1 MPMKT
6 PLQMLRAAAAMEG
19 PSKSYAVIEFAP
31 DGTILDANDA
41 FLRATGYSRA
51 GLIGQAHR
59 ILVTPE
65 EAASAAYRGFWA
77 SLAAGQLQTGEFH
90 RRRKDG
96 RDLWL
101 QASYAPIRGRGGK
114 VTRVIKLALDTT
126 ASHEQADAD
135 KNLLKALDRSQAVIS
150 FRPDGTIIEA
160 NENFL
165 AAIGYRLDEIQGR
178 HHRMFV
184 DAAYAASQD
193 YENFWAKL
201 GKGEFLSAEYKRI
214 GKGGRVVWLQ
224 ASYNPVFDNAGKVAR
239 IVKLATDLSLR
250 MENVREVGA
259 GLAAL
264 AQGDLTAEV
273 NHKLLPSLDTLR
285 VDFNNAL
292 ATLRKTMQGVASAA
306 ETILDNATTVSQSA
320 AQLSQRT
327 EQQAASLEETA
338 AALEEITVTVR
349 KSAGNSADMRN
360 MAGKARDD
368 TANSGQVAGE
378 AVQTMGKIDESFTK
392 IANII
397 GVIDEIAFQTNL
409 LALNAGVEAARAG
422 EAGRGFAVVATEV
435 RALAQRSADAAKEI
449 KTLIGEAGGIVGA
462 GVSAVA
468 EARKSLERIAGH
480 VDGINRSIGE
490 TAASAQEQST
500 GLGQINSSIG
510 EMDRMTQANAAM
522 AQEAA
527 EASQNLERAAQGI
540 AAQLARFNTG
550 KAGSAAAPKL
560 AARKSEALQA
570 RKTLETV
577 R

>member
-1 MPMKT
+1 MKT
-6 PLQMLRAAAAMEG
+6 PLQMLRAAAAMEDL
-19 PSKSYAVIEFAP
+19 SKSYAMIEFAP

-239 IVKLATDLSLR
+239 IVKLATDLTAR

-264 AQGDLTAEV
+264 AQGDLTVEV

-550 KAGSAAAPKL
+550 KAGSASAPKL

>member
-6 PLQMLRAAAAMEG
+6 PLEMLRAAAAMEG
-19 PSKSYAVIEFAP
+19 LSKSYAVIEFAP

-126 ASHEQADAD
+126 ASHEQAEAD

-214 GKGGRVVWLQ
+214 GKGGRIVWLQ

-250 MENVREVGA
+250 MENVRAVGG

-264 AQGDLTAEV
+264 AQGDLTVEV

-327 EQQAASLEETA
+327 EQQAANLEETA

-349 KSAGNSADMRN
+349 KSAGNTADMRN
-360 MAGKARDD
+360 MAGKARED

-378 AVQTMGKIDESFTK
+378 AVQTMGRIDESFTK

-540 AAQLARFNTG
+540 AVQLARFNTG
-550 KAGSAAAPKL
+550 KAGSASAPKL
-560 AARKSEALQA
+560 AARKPEALQA
-570 RKTLETV
+570 RKTLKTV

>member
-1 MPMKT
+1 MKT

-19 PSKSYAVIEFAP
+19 LSKSYAVIEFAP

-41 FLRATGYSRA
+41 FLHAVGYSRTD
-51 GLIGQAHR
+51 LVGQAHR

-77 SLAAGQLQTGEFH
+77 SLAAGQPHTGEFH

-101 QASYAPIRGRGGK
+101 QASYAPICGRRGK

-126 ASHEQADAD
+126 ASHEQAYAD
-135 KNLLKALDRSQAVIS
+135 KNLLEALDRSQAVIS

-193 YENFWAKL
+193 YEKFWERL
-201 GKGEFLSAEYKRI
+201 RKGEFVSGEYKRV
-214 GKGGRVVWLQ
+214 GKGGRIVWLQ
-224 ASYNPVFDNAGKVAR
+224 ASYNPVFDNTGKIAR
-239 IVKLATDLSLR
+239 IVKLATDLTVR
-250 MENVREVGA
+250 MENVREMGV

-264 AQGDLTAEV
+264 ARGDLTAEV
-273 NHKLLPSLDTLR
+273 NQKLLPSLDTLR

-292 ATLRKTMQGVASAA
+292 ATMRKTMNEVASAA
-306 ETILDNATTVSQSA
+306 EIILDNATTVSQSA

-349 KSAGNSADMRN
+349 KSAGNAADMRD

-422 EAGRGFAVVATEV
+422 DAGRGFAVVATEV

-449 KTLIGEAGGIVGA
+449 KSLIGEAGGIVGA
-462 GVSAVA
+462 GVNAVA
-468 EARKSLERIAGH
+468 EARKSLERISGH

-527 EASQNLERAAQGI
+527 AASQNLEKAAQGI

-550 KAGSAAAPKL
+550 KAGPASAPKQ
-560 AARKSEALQA
+560 AARRPAALHA
-570 RKTLETV
+570 STTLETA